1 MNEMN
6 KVSDKVQDT
15 ATALASSD
23 DMKAKYGVLYEISVT
38 VDEDDENEGRKLTFI
53 FRKPNMLS
61 FNRYL
66 KTASKNMAAS
76 TITFT
81 MDNIIEEQ
89 KENLREECE
98 KYPGLALSLGGKLL
112 SVIGLGDNVNFRKL

>member
-6 KVSDKVQDT
+6 KVTDKVQDT
-15 ATALASSD
+15 ATALATSD
-23 DMKAKYGVLYEISVT
+23 DLKAKYGVLYEISVT

-112 SVIGLGDNVNFRKL
+112 GVIGLGDNVNFRKL